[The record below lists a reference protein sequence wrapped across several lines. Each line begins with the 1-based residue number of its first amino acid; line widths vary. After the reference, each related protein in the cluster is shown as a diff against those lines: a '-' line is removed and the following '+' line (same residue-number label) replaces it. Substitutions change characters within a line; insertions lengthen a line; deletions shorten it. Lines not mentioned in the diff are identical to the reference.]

1 MLTPEQFSKK
11 VDKLYNG
18 KELNTDIKTKIDKH
32 LHNIQN
38 EISDYQTKN
47 NSLASI
53 KNTKPTNIA
62 AYTLVKDT
70 AELYKLQYISNV
82 LIILG
87 IFLLCYF
94 SFKKI

>member
-1 MLTPEQFSKK
+1 MLTPKEFSTT
-11 VDKLYNG
+11 VDKLYKG
-18 KELNTDIKTKIDKH
+18 KEVNPDIKTQIDKH
-32 LHNIQN
+32 LHDIQD

>member
-18 KELNTDIKTKIDKH
+18 KEVNSVIKKAIDKD
-32 LHNIQN
+32 LRDIQN
-38 EISDYQTKN
+38 EISGYQTKN

-70 AELYKLQYISNV
+70 TELYKLQYISNV

>member
-1 MLTPEQFSKK
+1 MLTPKEFSKK

-18 KELNTDIKTKIDKH
+18 KQVNVTIKKEIDKD
-32 LHNIQN
+32 LRDIQN
-38 EISDYQTKN
+38 EISNYQTKN

-53 KNTKPTNIA
+53 KNTKPINIA

-70 AELYKLQYISNV
+70 TELYKLQYISNV